1 MHARPSKLAAS
12 YCTCRLKVCWHQMQE
27 CLYRVASGAAVSSRE
42 MGFSTN
48 AHAIALYVA
57 SCNVP
62 DLQEVNTK
70 LL

>member
-1 MHARPSKLAAS
+1 
-12 YCTCRLKVCWHQMQE
+12 MQE

-42 MGFSTN
+42 MGFSTI

-57 SCNVP
+57 SSCNVP